1 MTKSMFT
8 TPCRFN
14 EALTVAHTPVSY
26 LFTKLLSAL
35 DACTAAEHAL
45 QRDVADIFVPD
56 CYTALTAAE
65 MSREALMINLDDVI
79 GMPEQRGLDRPLRLM
94 AVALKTLLS
103 IEDDADRGYLFTT
116 LTYNAHLLQVQGAH
130 PTAKAVRHLQQRY
143 FQSCTLLMA
152 MQDFGGPGPDDGGA
166 FSPQIAA

>member
-1 MTKSMFT
+1 MTKSMLT

-14 EALTVAHTPVSY
+14 EALTVAHTPASY
-26 LFTKLLSAL
+26 LFTTLLGAL
-35 DACTAAEHAL
+35 DACIVAESAL
-45 QRDVADIFVPD
+45 QRDVADIFAPD
-56 CYTALTAAE
+56 FDTALSTAE

-103 IEDDADRGYLFTT
+103 VEDDAERGFLFTT
-116 LTYNAHLLQVQGAH
+116 LTQNAHLLQVQGAH

-143 FQSCTLLMA
+143 FQSCILLMS

-166 FSPQIAA
+166 FGPQMAA